1 MKLLIAVGS
10 AELAA
15 CFADCGSK
23 YDVHICRTGA
33 EALAFLETLQP
44 ELLLLDL
51 SLPVIDGLTL
61 LRKSDH
67 RPGGIIGL
75 TTLVSADVLEEAA
88 EAGVHQLIRIPCPF
102 RYILKHL
109 DTLAENAPSPE
120 A

>member
-10 AELAA
+10 VELAD
-15 CFADCGSK
+15 CFADCGTK
-23 YDVHICRTGA
+23 YDVHICRAGP
-33 EALAFLETLQP
+33 EALAFLETLRP

-61 LRKSDH
+61 LRKSEY

-75 TTLVSADVLEEAA
+75 TTLVSADALEAA
-88 EAGVHQLIRIPCPF
+88 ADAGVHQLIRIPCPLP
-102 RYILKHL
+102 YILKHL
-109 DTLAENAPSPE
+109 DALAENAPSPE